1 MNLLFCID
9 RRTLGQLAVCL
20 RSIAKNGGAAHY
32 RVFLLHSDLDA
43 LIRENLARDFPC
55 MEFRL
60 LTVPSGMFDGFPVT
74 DRYPK
79 QIYYRLAAPLLLP
92 HELDRIL
99 YLDADT
105 LVLNPLRSLYNTDFE
120 GNLFAAC
127 THTRELLT
135 RFNRLRLRSE
145 KAVCYI
151 NSGVL
156 LMNLPLL
163 RMVLDIQQ
171 MSRYVQARKLPLFL
185 PDQDILTALYGDR
198 VKRICAMRYN
208 LSDRVL
214 SQYNAETGRR
224 KRDLAWVRR
233 HTVIV
238 HYCGRNKPWRPGYD
252 GVLGVFYREMF
263 AQ

>member
-9 RRTLGQLAVCL
+9 RRALGQLAVCL
-20 RSIAKNGGAAHY
+20 RSIVKNGGAGNY
-32 RVFLLHSDLDA
+32 RVFLLHSDLDEG
-43 LIRENLARDFPC
+43 IRENLARDFPC
-55 MEFRL
+55 MEFQL
-60 LTVPSGMFDGFPVT
+60 LPVPRGMFDGFPVT

-105 LVLNPLRSLYNTDFE
+105 LVLNPLKSLYNTDFE

-127 THTRELLT
+127 THTREFLT
-135 RFNRLRLRSE
+135 RLNRLRLRSE

-156 LMNLPLL
+156 LMNLPVL

-171 MSRYVQARKLPLFL
+171 MSCYVRGRKLPLLL
-185 PDQDILTALYGDR
+185 PDQDILTALYGDQ
-198 VKRICAMRYN
+198 VKLLCAMRYN

-214 SQYNAETGRR
+214 NSYNAEAGRR
-224 KRDLAWVRR
+224 KRDIAWVRKY
-233 HTVIV
+233 TVII
-238 HYCGRNKPWRPGYD
+238 HYCGRNKPWKSEYSGM
-252 GVLGVFYREMF
+252 LGVFYDELF
-263 AQ
+263 QT